1 MSLAQTEEEEEEV
14 GAHSTPPELSPTPTI
29 CLFMF
34 LASLNTVK
42 MKDGK
47 DKNENLTSS
56 TQIWDS
62 V

>member
-1 MSLAQTEEEEEEV
+1 MSLAQTEEEEV
-14 GAHSTPPELSPTPTI
+14 GAHSTPLGLSPTPTI

-56 TQIWDS
+56 TQIGDS